1 LKDYVTSKGLS
12 DEEERYSLVMFTS
25 AEDPVI
31 FEEAYK
37 SLKWREA
44 MDMKMRAIITL
55 PDYASPLHQTITYW
69 LHNTLTRLA
78 TFDSSLDLDSVVFP

>member
-1 LKDYVTSKGLS
+1 LKDYVTIKGLF
-12 DEEERYSLVMFTS
+12 DEEERHCPVMFTS
-25 AEDPVI
+25 AKDLVT

-44 MDMKMRAIITL
+44 MYMEIRAIKTL
-55 PDYASPLHQTITYW
+55 PDYASPLYQTITYW

-78 TFDSSLDLDSVVFP
+78 TFDSSLDLDSVVLP